1 MQKKLAVCCLIFGIV
16 FVSHFSILEN
26 PISAQP
32 DKEPLRFSIGGD
44 VLEISAE
51 AGRLAFQKLD
61 PAGLPAGEPWY
72 WPEASGSTI
81 YEEPRLVEIKGETW
95 LFFLERDSA
104 GVVRSRAISLS
115 QVFADG
121 FEAGTTVAWS
131 NTEPAVNLRI
141 EAPAQNSAV
150 GDATPAIR
158 VRYETPTGLAVAAE
172 TLAFQSGLS
181 PLAVS
186 CSPFAGGA
194 DCVPNSAFADGPV
207 AIEARVADVA
217 GNLSPVATRR
227 FMIDTAAPAISLSSP
242 AEGFLTAE
250 NRILVAGSSS
260 ETAELRLGS
269 TVIPLAKDLTFSAL
283 VPLDEGQNVLV
294 VTATDAAGN
303 IVAASRSGILDTIPP
318 APVSA
323 ALVSTRLQGATVVIA
338 GAAGAAEAEAR
349 VRWRNSRSGQEV
361 EVPVLADGSF
371 STTLPAAE
379 GDLLAAVVIDFADRR
394 SPEAYFPLDYQVP
407 PDPTPFAPPL
417 DPAVAYDLGDAIAF
431 LYQGENA
438 IQKEAAP
445 GAIEE
450 RRIAWLRGTVRQRG
464 GAPLPGVK
472 VTALGHPELG
482 YTLTR
487 ADGVFDLVVNGGGVV
502 TLDFERPGFLPIQR
516 QEKMGWRE
524 SVVIDDVVMLGLDSI
539 ATTIVSGNPTGQ
551 IARSTRQVDDAGSR
565 EAVLFFPPETEA
577 SLRLADGSSQPVS
590 SLTVRAT
597 EYTVGEDGPLS
608 MPGPLPDNVAYTYA
622 VELSADEAIAAHAE
636 HVDFSRPVYLY
647 LDSFIPIPVGSA
659 VPVGWY
665 DYQAAAWIPSDDGRV
680 IEILGGSNGLAEID
694 ADGNG
699 SAAGPE
705 VLEGLGFTDA
715 ERQALAT
722 LYPPGQQ
729 LWRAPIA
736 HFSPR
741 DMNFPYSPPDDAETP
756 PEPVVKTN
764 DDAPEGDQHD
774 DDGSDEDE
782 SDSVPVPAEQDP
794 ALGCGSILECEN
806 QIVRQRIPITGT
818 PYQLSYS
825 THRTPGWGSDLTFSL
840 EVRGA
845 NVPDSL
851 KQIRMEL
858 DGNGVAR
865 SESFRRSEFESRPF
879 LYQQFRL
886 SEFDPF
892 GRPVTGQRRFRA
904 RLGFGYRLALRSSEP
919 EFARSWARYAEADAQ
934 RTEVS
939 GDSRGIV
946 FWRESRTT
954 YNQVFRSTLG
964 RWDGRAQK
972 LGGFT
977 IDVHHAYDP
986 VARTLHLGDGS
997 QKSAAALSPTLH
1009 PIAGTGAQG
1018 YSGDGGPALLADLD
1032 FPGQLAVGPDG
1043 SVFVGDI
1050 RNFRIR
1056 VVRPDGIIETVAGTG
1071 IRCLEEGPVEGEE
1084 PSESCDNGVPA
1095 TAARLNEPGGL
1106 AVAADGSLF
1115 FADRE
1120 QNCVYKIDPQGILH
1134 VAAGVCRP
1142 RNQGGG
1148 HRQPT
1153 ATGFGETG
1161 PATEIELSR
1170 PNAVAVKS
1178 DGTLFI
1184 ADSQGLG
1191 QVTTDGRF
1199 ARVLQ
1204 LEGAIDSMAAGDNGD
1219 LFLLDSFFGKIYRLD
1234 AGGELELI
1242 AGGGGN
1248 PGLDGNVALDSY
1260 FVDLGALAFG
1270 RDGRLYF
1277 LEGGSKIRRLE
1288 ADGTVKTVGGP
1299 QPVEGEDSHGYPE
1312 AGNFLLENRFQRASG
1327 LAFGIDDRLLV
1338 SDAAVNQV
1346 FETRIAYPD
1355 YLSEDLLIAEGGQ
1368 VLVFDRRGRHLETRH
1383 GITGAVLHSF
1393 QYDPQGLLIGIA
1405 DGDGNLTIIER
1416 DGSGEATAI
1425 VSPFGQRTTLEMDGD
1440 GWLECVENPAK
1451 EKHSFAYQLGLMIEK
1466 VDPRG
1471 FHKFYEYSDLGRLT
1485 AAIDEEDQRRSF
1497 GLMGR
1502 FGFPDHTVIQEDAD
1516 GQSTNYTVRRGADGS
1531 LYRSQ
1536 RDADGLK
1543 SRSQRTRDGSTSSS
1557 QRGTTGYLKTR
1568 PDPRLGEPAAYPA
1581 IVSLR
1586 NSEFLASESRSAIGA
1601 DLEDPNDPWSFT
1613 ELTSFST
1620 TNGRITSSVFTA
1632 ASRNLSTVSPEGRT
1646 VSLDLDAMARP
1657 IRFEAPDTEP
1667 WSASYLDSGELEEI
1681 LVGSEDN
1688 IRRTLFG
1695 YDELHRLETV
1705 EDAEERIVSFG
1716 YDGANRV
1723 TSTNLPGGKAVGF
1736 VYDENGNVIQVTP
1749 PGRPAHVFTYTPRN
1763 QLQTY
1768 VLPDAGSG
1776 TAVEERIY
1784 DHSKRLEE
1792 VRRPDGKVIAF
1803 EYNAGGDRL
1812 EKIVSPR
1819 GDTSFGYNTVNGLVA
1834 EIEEP
1839 DGQKLN
1845 FEYEGVLLKRTIW
1858 TGEVNGSVERIYD
1871 ENFRVKT
1878 LSVNGENPIEYTYDD
1893 DNLLVQVGEMT
1904 ITRDP
1909 ESGRELTTRL
1919 GNVTT
1924 ERTYTPFGEPETYT
1938 TKFAESEIYF
1948 ERYAYNKLGWITDLE
1963 RRQNGWNEN
1972 LHYEYDQ
1979 RGRLEEV
1986 WRDGSLE
1993 SSYTYDDNSNRLSYT
2008 GPLGNATGTYDERD
2022 RMITYGGASYAW
2034 TEAGELQSK
2043 TEGGQTTTYDYDV
2056 FGNLRKVEL
2065 PNGIEIEYLT
2075 DGAQR
2080 RIGKKVNGVLVKQ
2093 WLYQDQLE
2101 PVAELDGAGNITKR
2115 FTYGTRSYVPDFLS
2129 EPGGTIRFIS
2139 DYLGSPRLLLD
2150 TESGLI
2156 MQEVRLN
2163 EFGVPLLD
2171 TNPAYQE
2178 VGLAGGMID
2187 NLTGLVR
2194 FGLRDLDPRQG
2205 RWQKRDPLGFYS
2217 DQTNLWTYVGN
2228 NPQSFIDPIGLY
2240 FGLDDGIF
2248 TAGGAVLGLLGQ
2260 AGADLV
2266 AGKASGWEDYLASAV
2281 GGAIGGEALLYTG
2294 PVGAGVAAG
2303 LSTNLLKQFLKNQT
2317 GKQCGY
2323 DLVSLAADS
2332 ALGGATGL
2340 IPGMR
2345 VPGITAGRGSYLQVY
2360 RQMVTKAQRG
2370 TAQSVT
2376 LGTAGKMYVGRGVE
2390 TALPQGVVVSG
2401 MLGGSGWLPDPG
2413 VSCSCSE

>member
-1 MQKKLAVCCLIFGIV
+1 MRTKIAMSFLTFGIV
-16 FVSHFSILEN
+16 VVFQFGIVGNHT
-26 PISAQP
+26 SAQP
-32 DKEPLRFSIGGD
+32 DIQALRFSMSGTTI
-44 VLEISAE
+44 EITAE
-51 AGRLAFQKLD
+51 AGRLTFQRLD
-61 PAGLPAGEPWY
+61 ASLLPAGEPWF
-72 WPEASGSTI
+72 WPEEPDSPLR
-81 YEEPRLVEIKGETW
+81 YEEPRLVESSGETW
-95 LFFLERDSA
+95 LLFLERGADGTA
-104 GVVRSRAISLS
+104 RSRAISLS
-115 QVFADG
+115 DVFADG
-121 FEAGTTVAWS
+121 FETGNTAAWS
-131 NTEPAVNLRI
+131 STEPAVNLFI
-141 EAPAQNSAV
+141 ESPLPLAAV
-150 GDATPAIR
+150 GDATPTIR
-158 VRYETPTGLAVAAE
+158 VRYETPTGLAVAPE
-172 TLAFQSGLS
+172 TLAIQTGGG

-186 CSPFAGGA
+186 CTSAAGGA
-194 DCVPNSAFADGPV
+194 ECVPTLPFADGPV

-217 GNLSPVATRR
+217 GNLSPVATRQ
-227 FMIDTAAPAISLSSP
+227 FAVDTAAPAISLSSP

-250 NRILVAGSSS
+250 DRILVAGSLS
-260 ETAELRLGS
+260 ETAELRVGV
-269 TVIPLAKDLTFSAL
+269 TAIPLANDLSFSAL
-283 VPLDEGQNVLV
+283 VPLEEGSNLLEL
-294 VTATDAAGN
+294 TATDPAGN
-303 IVAASRSGILDTIPP
+303 AATASRSGILDTVPP

-323 ALVSTRLQGATVVIA
+323 ARVSTRLEGANVSIA
-338 GAAGAAEAEAR
+338 GAAGAAEAGAL
-349 VRWRNSRSGQEV
+349 VRWRNLRTGQEAKV
-361 EVPVLADGSF
+361 SVAPDGSF
-371 STTLPAAE
+371 ATSLPAAE

-394 SPEAYFPLDYQVP
+394 SAEAYFPLDYQVP

-417 DPAVAYDLGDAIAF
+417 DPTVAYDLGDAISF

-438 IQKEAAP
+438 IQEEVAP

-450 RRIAWLRGTVRQRG
+450 RRIGWLRGTVRQRG

-502 TLDFERPGFLPIQR
+502 TLDFERPGFLPVQQ

-524 SVVIDDVVMLGLDSI
+524 SVVIDDVVMLGLDSVS
-539 ATTIVSGNPTGQ
+539 TTIVSESPNGQ
-551 IARSTRQVDDAGSR
+551 IARSTRQVDDTGSR
-565 EAVLFFPPETEA
+565 EAVLFFPPGTAA
-577 SLRLADGSSQPVS
+577 SLRLPSGSQPLV

-622 VELSADEAIAAHAE
+622 VELSADEAIAARAE
-636 HVDFSRPVYLY
+636 HVDFSQPVYLY

-665 DYQAAAWIPSDDGRV
+665 DYRQAAWIPSDDGRV
-680 IEILGGSNGLAEID
+680 IEILAGRNGLAEID
-694 ADGNG
+694 ADGSG
-699 SAAGPE
+699 SPAGPE
-705 VLEGLGFTDA
+705 TLAELGFTDA

-764 DDAPEGDQHD
+764 DDEPEGDQHD

-782 SDSVPVPAEQDP
+782 SDSVPVTAEQDP
-794 ALGCGSILECEN
+794 VLGCGSILECEN

-845 NVPDSL
+845 TVPDSL

-865 SESFRRSEFESRPF
+865 SNSFRRSEFESRPF
-879 LYQQFRL
+879 LSQQFRL

-997 QKSAAALSPTLH
+997 QRSAVALSPTLH

-1018 YSGDGGPALLADLD
+1018 YGGDGGPALLADLD
-1032 FPGQLAVGPDG
+1032 FPGHLAVGPDG
-1043 SVFVGDI
+1043 SVFVSDI

-1056 VVRPDGIIETVAGTG
+1056 VVRPDGLIETVAGSG
-1071 IRCLEEGPVEGEE
+1071 IRCLEDGSVEGEE
-1084 PSESCDNGVPA
+1084 PSEGCDDGVPA

-1115 FADRE
+1115 FADVE
-1120 QNCVYKIDPQGILH
+1120 QECVYRVDPQGILH
-1134 VAAGVCRP
+1134 VVAGICRP

-1153 ATGFGETG
+1153 VTGFGEAG

-1219 LFLLDSFFGKIYRLD
+1219 LYLLDSFFGKIYRLD

-1277 LEGGSKIRRLE
+1277 LEGGSRIRRLE

-1312 AGNFLLENRFQRASG
+1312 TGNFLLENRFQRASG

-1383 GITGAVLHSF
+1383 GITGAVVHSF
-1393 QYDPQGLLIGIA
+1393 QYDPQGLLIAIA
-1405 DGDGNLTIIER
+1405 DGDGNLTTIER
-1416 DGSGEATAI
+1416 DGSGQATAI
-1425 VSPFGQRTTLEMDGD
+1425 VSPFGQRTALVMDED
-1440 GWLECVENPAK
+1440 GWLESIENPAK

-1485 AAIDEEDQRRSF
+1485 AAVDEEGQRKSF

-1516 GQSTNYTVRRGADGS
+1516 GQSTHYTVRRGADGS

-1536 RDADGLK
+1536 LDADGLK
-1543 SRSQRTRDGSTSSS
+1543 SKSQRTRDGGTSNS
-1557 QRGTTGYLKTR
+1557 QRGVTGYLKSR
-1568 PDPRLGEPAAYPA
+1568 PDPRLGETAAYPA
-1581 IVSLR
+1581 ITSLR
-1586 NSEFLASESRSAIGA
+1586 MSEFLASESRSAISA
-1601 DLEDPNDPWSFT
+1601 SLEDPNDRWSFP
-1613 ELTSFST
+1613 ELTSISS
-1620 TNGRITSSVFTA
+1620 TNGRVTSSVFTA
-1632 ASRNLSTVSPEGRT
+1632 ASRNFTTVSPEGRA
-1646 VSLDLDAMARP
+1646 VSLDLDALARP
-1657 IRFEAPDTEP
+1657 IRFEGPDTEP
-1667 WSASYLDSGELEEI
+1667 WSASYRDSGELEEI
-1681 LVGSEDN
+1681 VVGSEDK

-1723 TSTNLPGGKAVGF
+1723 TSTNLPDGKAVGF
-1736 VYDENGNVIQVTP
+1736 VYDDNGNVTQVTP

-1803 EYNAGGDRL
+1803 EYKDGSDRL

-1839 DGQKLN
+1839 DGQKLS

-1858 TGEVNGSVERIYD
+1858 TGEVNGSVERTYD
-1871 ENFRVKT
+1871 ESFRVKT

-1909 ESGRELTTRL
+1909 ESGRELTTQL

-1924 ERTYTPFGEPETYT
+1924 ARTYSSFGEPETYT
-1938 TKFAESEIYF
+1938 AKFGETEIYF
-1948 ERYAYNKLGWITDLE
+1948 ERLTYNKLGWITDLE

-1972 LHYEYDQ
+1972 LHYEYDD

-1986 WRDGSLE
+1986 WRDGNLE
-1993 SSYTYDDNSNRLSYT
+1993 SSYTFDDNSNRLSYA

-2022 RMITYGGASYAW
+2022 RMLTYGDATYTW
-2034 TEAGELQSK
+2034 TETGELLTK
-2043 TEGGQTTTYDYDV
+2043 TEGGETTTYDYDV

-2065 PNGIEIEYLT
+2065 PSGIEIEYLT

-2115 FTYGTRSYVPDFLS
+2115 FTYGTISYVPDFLS
-2129 EPGGTIRFIS
+2129 EPGGTVRFIS

-2150 TESGLI
+2150 TDSGLI

-2163 EFGVPLLD
+2163 EFGVRLLD

-2194 FGLRDLDPRQG
+2194 FGLRDLDPRLG

-2217 DQTNLWTYVGN
+2217 DQTNLWIYVGN